1 MAKCAVEKG
10 TDQPGEQKGRS
21 AKHGPAEELGWS
33 TPGTRRLRSGAQDR
47 GPSLS
52 LFFEE
57 M

>member
-1 MAKCAVEKG
+1 MTKCAVEKG
-10 TDQPGEQKGRS
+10 TDQPGGQKGRS
-21 AKHGPAEELGWS
+21 AKHGPAEEL
-33 TPGTRRLRSGAQDR
+33 GTRRLRSGAQDR